1 VTATVESEARS
12 SAGPIAAYLRSV
24 ERRLH
29 APRSTRRELTTELAD
44 GLWDA
49 AEAYRKAGDPPLLAE
64 TRAVRECGPVDTVVA
79 AYRPEVVALQGRR
92 TAALFA
98 LSMPVMV
105 FAWGLVWSTKAP
117 GPPASGVWHL
127 GLLSG
132 LTDWAG
138 VAGGVAAMAAA
149 AMFVVSA
156 RRAWPVRPVVA
167 GLVALCGAALLLSM
181 GSSALMEVLN
191 AAQIRHITAGSWPVV
206 ALGVLTWVL
215 TAWQV
220 VSLWRSARLA
230 FRPNV

>member
-1 VTATVESEARS
+1 MTATVETEVRS
-12 SAGPIAAYLRSV
+12 SDGPIAVYLRCV

-64 TRAVRECGPVDTVVA
+64 TRAVRDCGPVDIVVA

-105 FAWGLVWSTKAP
+105 LAWGLVWTTKAP
-117 GPPASGVWHL
+117 GPPPPGVWRL
-127 GLLSG
+127 GFLSG

-138 VAGGVAAMAAA
+138 AAGGVAAMVAA

-167 GLVALCGAALLLSM
+167 GLVALCGASLVLSM
-181 GSSALMEVLN
+181 CSAAVMDVVN
-191 AAQIRHITAGSWPVV
+191 AAQIRQITAGSWPVV
-206 ALGVLTWVL
+206 ALGVLTWAL
-215 TAWQV
+215 TAWQI
-220 VSLWRSARLA
+220 VSLWQSARLA